1 MNARVKY
8 ITLTNYDRVIV
19 VSDMHGHHDVF
30 CEALKKSGFCGKDAR
45 LSLVISATRATSPCC
60 FCAVWWSWQGRKM
73 SMF

>member
-30 CEALKKSGFCGKDAR
+30 CEALKKSGFCGKDA
-45 LSLVISATRATSPCC
+45 LVVLGDICNKGDQSLLLLRRVVELAR
-60 FCAVWWSWQGRKM
+60 QEM